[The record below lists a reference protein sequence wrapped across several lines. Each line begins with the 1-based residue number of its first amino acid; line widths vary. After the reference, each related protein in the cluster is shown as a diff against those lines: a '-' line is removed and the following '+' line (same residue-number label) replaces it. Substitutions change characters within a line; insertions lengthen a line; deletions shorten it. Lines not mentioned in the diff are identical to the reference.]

1 MMRFQR
7 AGLVGAFLIGLST
20 FQAEFDFGVPQ
31 FDMLFG
37 PILVM
42 LAASVALVAARVW
55 AGPGGALMAVGLFVA
70 VRGGVSL
77 MVGPVFGQ
85 TLPHFHLYVVEAALV
100 ELVAL
105 RGLVNRPLAFGT
117 AAGAAIGTVGLAAE
131 WAWSHVWMPLPWSE
145 AMLAD
150 AAVAGLATALAG
162 GLLGALIGSA
172 LASDRVPRPRGAV
185 PAATAAGTA
194 AGMSPPGSS
203 CPRVT
208 RPTTPAG

>member
-85 TLPHFHLYVVEAALV
+85 TLPHFHLYVVEAGLV